1 MSKLILMSGLI
12 AGILLTSGCGSD
24 TGRKG
29 EEKSMVR
36 GSTPLPSVLI
46 FACDNGENYET
57 RSQPYG
63 TQEARFSLTLPRE
76 SVCRLWVKPGG
87 AMLRSVTFSDWRGN
101 LSSIIYLKTSRI
113 DLGRIR
119 TDACDAL
126 ATIQN
131 DDVLLVANRGENLD
145 VEEAPSRFVEFQWS
159 EEERPSDS

>member
-1 MSKLILMSGLI
+1 MLKPILLSGLI
-12 AGILLTSGCGSD
+12 AGVLLTSGCGSD

-46 FACDNGENYET
+46 FACDNGESYET

-76 SVCRLWVKPGG
+76 AVCRLWVKPGG

-113 DLGRIR
+113 DLGKIR

-126 ATIQN
+126 ATIRN
-131 DDVLLVANRGENLD
+131 DDVLLVAGGGESLN
-145 VEEAPSRFVEFQWS
+145 EEEEQSRFVEFQW
-159 EEERPSDS
+159 EENGDPSDS

>member
-12 AGILLTSGCGSD
+12 AGVLLTNGCGSD
-24 TGRKG
+24 GGRKG

-87 AMLRSVTFSDWRGN
+87 AMLRSVTFSDWRGD

-145 VEEAPSRFVEFQWS
+145 GEEAPSRFVEFQWS

>member
-1 MSKLILMSGLI
+1 MLRPFLLGGLI
-12 AGILLTSGCGSD
+12 TGVLLTSGCGSD
-24 TGRKG
+24 TSRKA

-36 GSTPLPSVLI
+36 GSTPLPSVVI
-46 FACDNGENYET
+46 FACDNGESYET

-101 LSSIIYLKTSRI
+101 LSSIIYLKSSRI
-113 DLGRIR
+113 DLGKIR

-131 DDVLLVANRGENLD
+131 DDVLLVANRGESLNED
-145 VEEAPSRFVEFQWS
+145 EEQSLFVEFQW
-159 EEERPSDS
+159 EESRLPSDS